1 MPRPTSAL
9 DIGAAVTKP
18 LLTVNS
24 LQVGVSHFHA
34 TESPPSV
41 IFHCDPVSKIF
52 IDWWR
57 LIFFI

>member
-9 DIGAAVTKP
+9 DTGAVVTKP
-18 LLTVNS
+18 LLSVIS

-41 IFHCDPVSKIF
+41 IFHSDPVTQIF
-52 IDWWR
+52 IDWRR